1 MAKPKSLEIRGYNVG
16 FGDCFLLTF
25 VYAKDKKHVL
35 IDFGT
40 TAAPA
45 GKTPASYM
53 LEVAGKIKE
62 ACGGHLDA
70 IVESHRHADHISGFA
85 TGTKQKASGDVIRE
99 CTDDDTII
107 VQPWTED
114 PDAPTDSRAPKGL
127 TSQSRKAFVAQL
139 DDMHSVAESVVNE
152 VRRMNANTM
161 DADTATEREVVATSA
176 KGRPEPAAAEVETVE
191 AADDAEG
198 AIAVAPSGRGDVTGT
213 TAGKRLM
220 SRLAFIGE
228 DNVKNLS
235 AVKNLMSMSKPKNHR
250 YVFFGA
256 DSGLEDILPGVKV
269 HVLGPPT
276 IKQTNDER
284 VLKQRSTDNNE
295 FWMLRQRFWA
305 TQRLAAD
312 TTSGAA
318 GPALFPKA
326 KTIAIPRTSRWFV
339 RRLRGVRA
347 KSLLELVTI
356 LDSVMNNTSVI
367 LLFEA
372 GGKKLLF
379 PGDAQIENW
388 SYALENS
395 LKLLEGIDVYK
406 VGHHGSRNATP
417 ITLFNNFKKR
427 GGEKKRDRLMSLIS
441 TKTGKHG
448 TASSHSEVPRS
459 TLVKALK
466 ADSDYRTTQDVKTA
480 GDLCFVET
488 IEF

>member
-1 MAKPKSLEIRGYNVG
+1 MAAKPKSLEVRGYNVG

-40 TAAPA
+40 TAAPT
-45 GKTPASYM
+45 GKTPTSYM
-53 LEVAGKIKE
+53 LEVAEKIKE
-62 ACGGHLDA
+62 ACEGHLDA
-70 IVESHRHADHISGFA
+70 VVETHRHADHISGFA
-85 TGTKQKASGDVIRE
+85 TGTKQKASGDVIRD
-99 CTDDDTII
+99 CTDEDTII

-114 PDAPTDSRAPKGL
+114 PDAPTDSTGPKGS
-127 TSQSRKAFVAQL
+127 TSQTRKAFVAQL
-139 DDMHSVAESVVNE
+139 DNMHLVAESIANE
-152 VRRMNANTM
+152 ARRMNAEKM
-161 DADTATEREVVATSA
+161 DADTDS
-176 KGRPEPAAAEVETVE
+176 GDAAED
-191 AADDAEG
+191 AAEESALTR
-198 AIAVAPSGRGDVTGT
+198 VPVSVPDVTGT
-213 TAGKRLM
+213 TTSKRLT

-235 AVKNLMSMSKPKNHR
+235 AVKNLMTMSKPKNHR

-256 DSGLEDILPGVKV
+256 DSGLEAVLPGVKI

-276 IKQTNDER
+276 IKQSNA
-284 VLKQRSTDNNE
+284 VLKQRSADKEE
-295 FWMLRQRFWA
+295 FWMLRQRFWNS
-305 TQRLAAD
+305 QRLAAGD
-312 TTSGAA
+312 TVTGEK
-318 GPALFPKA
+318 GTPLFPKS
-326 KTIAIPRTSRWFV
+326 KSIAIPRSSRWFV

-367 LLFEA
+367 LLFEV

-388 SYALENS
+388 SYALERS
-395 LKLLEGIDVYK
+395 LPLLEDVDVYK

-417 ITLFNNFKKR
+417 MTLYNNFKKK
-427 GGEKKRDRLMSLIS
+427 GGENKRNRLMSLIS

-448 TASSHSEVPRS
+448 TASSHSEVPRT

-466 ADSDYRTTQDVKTA
+466 EETDYRTTQDVKTT
-480 GDLCFVET
+480 GDLCYVET
-488 IEF
+488 FEF

>member
-1 MAKPKSLEIRGYNVG
+1 MAAKPKSLEVRGYNVG

-40 TAAPA
+40 TAAPT
-45 GKTPASYM
+45 GKMPTSYM
-53 LEVAGKIKE
+53 LEVAEKIKE
-62 ACGGHLDA
+62 ACQGHLDA
-70 IVESHRHADHISGFA
+70 VVETHRHADHISGFA

-114 PDAPTDSRAPKGL
+114 PDAPTDSTGPKASK
-127 TSQSRKAFVAQL
+127 SQTPKAFVAQL
-139 DDMHSVAESVVNE
+139 ENMHLVAESIVNE
-152 VRRMNANTM
+152 ARRMSAEKM
-161 DADTATEREVVATSA
+161 DADTDSR
-176 KGRPEPAAAEVETVE
+176 GAAEE
-191 AADDAEG
+191 AAEA
-198 AIAVAPSGRGDVTGT
+198 SDVTGT
-213 TAGKRLM
+213 TAGKRLT

-250 YVFFGA
+250 YVYFGA
-256 DSGLEDILPGVKV
+256 DCGLEDFLPGVKV

-276 IKQTNDER
+276 IKQSNA
-284 VLKQRSTDNNE
+284 VLKQRSADKEE

-305 TQRLAAD
+305 TQRLAAGD
-312 TTSGAA
+312 TVSGEK
-318 GPALFPKA
+318 GTPLFSKA

-367 LLFEA
+367 LLFEV

-388 SYALENS
+388 SYALEKS
-395 LKLLEGIDVYK
+395 LPLLEDVDVYK

-417 ITLFNNFKKR
+417 MTLYNNFKKK
-427 GGEKKRDRLMSLIS
+427 GDENKKGRLMALIS

-448 TASSHSEVPRS
+448 TASSHSEVPRT

-466 ADSDYRTTQDVKTA
+466 TETDYRSTQDVKTT
-480 GDLCFVET
+480 GDLCYVET
-488 IEF
+488 FEF